1 MNQKPDNIMREL
13 NENEIKEVN
22 GGSGPGLV
30 RIFLAVAGALIRS
43 GASDGEY
50 LYNNGNFRKN

>member
-1 MNQKPDNIMREL
+1 MREL